1 MTDTS
6 GTTRVDS
13 DPTGLGNEGESASS
27 LVSRMANPQPRRLA
41 ARVGPLV
48 LFVVAALIFRQFAS
62 QYWLYLFNQAF
73 LAAIGAIALNVLTGF
88 AGQISIGSAAFLAVG
103 AWTAVLVTDQLGF
116 VGSVLA
122 GGIVAGVVGVVA
134 GLPSLRL
141 RGLYLTLATLALQ
154 FIVVFAFYRYAINK
168 QAFGGFTLPAAS
180 LGFTTLTSDAGWY
193 LALLATLVFVAIVCG
208 LVVSGKPGRA
218 WIAIREHDVAAAL
231 VGVNVTRYKL
241 YAFSLSSFLIGAQG
255 ALAGYYLH
263 NVSPDNYTLL
273 VAISYAAMIILGG
286 LGSLSGSVIGAFI
299 ITLLP
304 FGVSNVARA
313 IVGSSSGSGFTNRN
327 LPYFQTIT
335 YGVLVLAFLYF
346 EPRGI
351 AGVFK
356 RASVRA
362 AARLRAKEA
371 NAG

>member
-1 MTDTS
+1 MSETGGATH
-6 GTTRVDS
+6 VD
-13 DPTGLGNEGESASS
+13 DATGLGGGDESNRG
-27 LVSRMANPQPRRLA
+27 LSRMANQQPARLA
-41 ARVGPLV
+41 ARFGPLV
-48 LFVVAALIFRQFAS
+48 LFVVVALVFREFAS
-62 QYWLYLFNQAF
+62 NYWLFLFNQAF
-73 LAAIGAIALNVLTGF
+73 LAAIGAIALNLLTGF

-103 AWTAVLVTDQLGF
+103 AWTAVIVNGHVGF
-116 VGSVLA
+116 VGSVLL
-122 GGIVAGVVGVVA
+122 GGLVAGIVGVVA

-154 FIVVFAFYRYAINK
+154 FIVVFAFNRYAIDK

-180 LGFTTLTSDAGWY
+180 LGFTTLESDSAWY
-193 LALLATLVFVAIVCG
+193 LALLLVVVIVAILCG
-208 LVVSGKPGRA
+208 MVVSGKPGRA

-231 VGVNVTRYKL
+231 VGVDVTRYKL

-255 ALAGYYLH
+255 ALAGYYIH
-263 NVSPDNYTLL
+263 SVSPDNYTLL

-304 FGVSNVARA
+304 FGVSNVARS
-313 IVGSSSGSGFTNRN
+313 IVGSSSGAGFVNRN

-335 YGVLVLAFLYF
+335 YGVIVLAFLYF

-351 AGVFK
+351 AGLFK
-356 RASVRA
+356 RIT
-362 AARLRAKEA
+362 LRFRTKEA
-371 NAG
+371 HAA